1 MRIAARRQS
10 EAFISSHAHEASQRQ
25 VRIGGEWVDL
35 VQWGEGDPIVLVP
48 GLAGGWKLLAP
59 LAACLARHYRVIVP
73 GLRGDRF
80 PGGAAWARDI
90 GDHAQDLG
98 FLIEQLGLERPALFG
113 VSFGGAI
120 ALELAVTQPH
130 RIGALIVQ
138 GAEARF
144 RTNLGAT
151 IARRVLERFPLPSD
165 NGFLN
170 QFFNL
175 LHGGKPTSRPLAEFV
190 VERCWETDQ
199 SVMAQRIGLLES
211 YDVTDR
217 LWRIEIPTL
226 ILAGT
231 RDTIVTPGRQ
241 RALASAIAGA
251 RFESLE
257 GAGHV
262 GFLTHRLEIARH
274 VRTLLRRVR
283 HSPSC

>member
-1 MRIAARRQS
+1 MSTHVHEGIRQ
-10 EAFISSHAHEASQRQ
+10 Q
-25 VRIGGEWVDL
+25 VRLGGEWVDV

-48 GLAGGWKLLAP
+48 GLAGGWKLVAP
-59 LAACLARHYRVIVP
+59 LAGKLARHYRVIVP

-80 PGGAAWARDI
+80 PGGGCLATEM
-90 GDHAQDLG
+90 GDHAQDLAS
-98 FLIEQLGLERPALFG
+98 LIEQLGLERPAVFG

-120 ALELAVTQPH
+120 ALELAVAQPH

-144 RTNLGAT
+144 RPNLGGK

-175 LHGGKPTSRPLAEFV
+175 LHGGKPEPGAVADFV

-199 SVMAQRIGLLES
+199 GVMAQRIGLLES
-211 YDVTDR
+211 FDVSDR
-217 LWRIEIPTL
+217 LWRINVPTL
-226 ILAGT
+226 VLGGT
-231 RDTIVTPGRQ
+231 RDAVVPPARQ
-241 RALASAIAGA
+241 RALASAIPGA
-251 RFESLE
+251 RFESLD

-262 GFLTHRLEIARH
+262 GFLTHRAEVTRH
-274 VRTLLRRVR
+274 VRQLLRQVR
-283 HSPSC
+283 HSPSY